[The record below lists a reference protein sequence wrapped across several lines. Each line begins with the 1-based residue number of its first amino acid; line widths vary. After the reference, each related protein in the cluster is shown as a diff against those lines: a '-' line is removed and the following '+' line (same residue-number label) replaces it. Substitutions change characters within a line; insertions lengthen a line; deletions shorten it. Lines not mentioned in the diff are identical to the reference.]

1 MKEGKGTHFAENHE
15 DTTAGRQTPFGNNT
29 CKLNK
34 CLHKVGVIN
43 GTVSVILSYL
53 TMVHLYCSLNLIK
66 NVEKIPFFRPK
77 KCLFLHCFLNDTNVK
92 VTCRES
98 TNDKKVQVNKKKCMS
113 YSNLIRQSF

>member
-15 DTTAGRQTPFGNNT
+15 DTTAGIQTPFGNNT

-66 NVEKIPFFRPK
+66 NVEKIPFFRRK